1 MKKKKV
7 LGNIFL
13 SIILCLPLLGF
24 RYSDETVST
33 ETISTS
39 ELKTKMT
46 DSLSSTTS
54 TTVEEMTESSSS
66 ATSSTNSES
75 LETTTENSES
85 TGETSLTE
93 EEQEPQRSTIA
104 TESVGEKFFVSI
116 TDKDYVLLKE
126 PDGERVNDNNK
137 NYQKTF
143 SAQKIN
149 GNSETTYFLLSTSTT
164 KLGYIAASSVEKV
177 AGEEGKLFPEATN
190 TYGSIVSPNAI
201 LFTSDFQEKGMTSQL
216 LNQTFQIE
224 GSYHHYDGKTYY
236 LLKDSNDQ
244 TVGIVTAAA
253 VEKGQHPAGKKHLVN
268 DYYSV
273 IKKDQKVWKNI
284 NLEEMGT
291 TTAINE
297 KTFNVKEWYYHFDGS
312 KYFALYDINEG
323 FKGIVKESTIQKASN
338 QGGIW
343 HSTNQYV
350 TITKSSGT
358 IWNDFGFKSGNS
370 IKSLY
375 QRTYRATGYYNH
387 FNGSKY
393 LSIYDNKGKWQGY
406 LNERDA
412 SVSGTPGGKWH
423 GTNQYVTIT
432 KNSGTIW
439 NDFNFNKGKSTKNL
453 YQRTYRVTGWYRH
466 YNGTKY
472 LSVYDN
478 KGNWQG
484 YLNEGGAQVVNNPGG
499 KWNSTNQYITVTK
512 NNWTIWN
519 DFNFKK
525 GNSTK
530 NMYTKTYRVTGWY
543 RHYNGTK
550 YLSLYDSSGNWQG
563 YLNEGGAAKANG
575 AQGTGF
581 AMNKSVLVIKSG
593 YSIWN
598 NFNWKEKTRTNS
610 VINKTYQVKWYYKHM
625 NGSTYYSLYDSNG
638 KWFGYVNSGAVRER
652 RGVAHYLG
660 TTRQR
665 VVNELNA
672 HQNDRFYL
680 GTPFRLTGFNNPE
693 MFLVPNGIA
702 SPYGP
707 GMNCTGF
714 VACVTRRSG
723 GNLSRIS
730 GITQGYGGYVNAYNW
745 RDALTRNTEYYSFSS
760 IDALLRSGKAQKGD
774 LIYLEAVFTDPSYD
788 CHIGIFWGNRSN
800 ENRFW
805 HQVIDGNKISH
816 IYSGTPYS
824 KVYLFPQD

>member
-1 MKKKKV
+1 M
-7 LGNIFL
+7 GNIFL

-75 LETTTENSES
+75 METTTENSES
-85 TGETSLTE
+85 IDETSLTE

-149 GNSETTYFLLSTSTT
+149 GNSEITYFLLSTSTT

-216 LNQTFQIE
+216 LNQTFRIE

-291 TTAINE
+291 TTTINE

-358 IWNDFGFKSGNS
+358 IWNDFAFKSGNSIKSLYQRTYRATGYYNHFNGSKYLSIYDGNGKWQGYLNERDASVSGTPGGEWHGTNQYVTITKSSGTIWNDFGFKNGNS

-412 SVSGTPGGKWH
+412 SVSGTP
-423 GTNQYVTIT
+423 
-432 KNSGTIW
+432 
-439 NDFNFNKGKSTKNL
+439 
-453 YQRTYRVTGWYRH
+453 
-466 YNGTKY
+466 
-472 LSVYDN
+472 
-478 KGNWQG
+478 
-484 YLNEGGAQVVNNPGG
+484 
-499 KWNSTNQYITVTK
+499 
-512 NNWTIWN
+512 
-519 DFNFKK
+519 
-525 GNSTK
+525 
-530 NMYTKTYRVTGWY
+530 
-543 RHYNGTK
+543 
-550 YLSLYDSSGNWQG
+550 
-563 YLNEGGAAKANG
+563 
-575 AQGTGF
+575 
-581 AMNKSVLVIKSG
+581 
-593 YSIWN
+593 
-598 NFNWKEKTRTNS
+598 
-610 VINKTYQVKWYYKHM
+610 
-625 NGSTYYSLYDSNG
+625 
-638 KWFGYVNSGAVRER
+638 
-652 RGVAHYLG
+652 
-660 TTRQR
+660 
-665 VVNELNA
+665 
-672 HQNDRFYL
+672 
-680 GTPFRLTGFNNPE
+680 
-693 MFLVPNGIA
+693 
-702 SPYGP
+702 
-707 GMNCTGF
+707 
-714 VACVTRRSG
+714 
-723 GNLSRIS
+723 
-730 GITQGYGGYVNAYNW
+730 
-745 RDALTRNTEYYSFSS
+745 
-760 IDALLRSGKAQKGD
+760 
-774 LIYLEAVFTDPSYD
+774 
-788 CHIGIFWGNRSN
+788 
-800 ENRFW
+800 
-805 HQVIDGNKISH
+805 
-816 IYSGTPYS
+816 
-824 KVYLFPQD
+824 